1 MVDITDLYGDSG
13 TYEKGIKNV
22 TGAATLAGSLVNALR
37 NKAQNDIA
45 SKLGETFAQSANPYG
60 YALRAAD
67 KSLPTTTSVTGRPA
81 TGASVIGNENR
92 GAPSPTPLTF
102 EQELAM
108 REAGISSIMDAYSTT
123 SGGPNQAILD
133 AINSGIQNKNAQY
146 KTNKADVENMYGQ
159 LTTQSEAATKKL
171 MDAYQSAIQNTG
183 QQAQGMQGLLSGELA
198 NQESRRAGAAKELGL
213 GAENLQTNYRSAD
226 VLNQGMADLLA
237 GGQSFTGMLQ
247 SQQLSAKQMAD
258 NMVTAIKTTKGNT
271 KLALTEAYQNAIGN
285 YKAQK
290 AAELAK
296 PVTKNLTPVGEALMK
311 NRLAELSTFINGGG
325 DIKDYQKKEMDKFG
339 QLRDQLGIS
348 VKDFDYTNPA
358 ISQLNEDLVNMYKVG
373 TTNIDPARL
382 SYLLRYAQI
391 MGYSK
396 SNLPTF

>member
-1 MVDITDLYGDSG
+1 MADITDLYGDYSG
-13 TYEKGIKNV
+13 LANDVKN
-22 TGAATLAGSLVNALR
+22 TGAALNAGGIILDALKKKAGETFTSTL
-37 NKAQNDIA
+37 KD
-45 SKLGETFAQSANPYG
+45 TFAQSANPYG
-60 YALRAAD
+60 YALRSAD
-67 KSLPTTTSVTGRPA
+67 ASLPTTTAKAGRAA

-92 GAPSPTPLTF
+92 GAPSPTPLTY
-102 EQELAM
+102 EEELAL
-108 REAGISSIMDAYSTT
+108 RESGIQAIMDAYSTT
-123 SGGPNQAILD
+123 SGGPNKAILD
-133 AINSGIQNKNAQY
+133 AINSGIQNKNQQY

-171 MDAYQSAIQNTG
+171 MDAYQGAIQNTG
-183 QQAQGMQGLLSGELA
+183 QQAQGLQGILSGEVA

-213 GAENLQTNYRSAD
+213 GAENLQTNYRSTD
-226 VLNQGMADLLA
+226 VLNQGMADLLS
-237 GGQSFTGMLQ
+237 GGQSFTNMLQ

-258 NMVTAIKTTKGNT
+258 SMVTAIKTTKGNT

-311 NRLAELSTFINGGG
+311 NRLAELSTFVNGGG
-325 DIKDYQKKEMDKFG
+325 DVKEYQQKEMDKFG
-339 QLRDQLGIS
+339 QLRDQLDINI
-348 VKDFDYTNPA
+348 KDFDYANPA
-358 ISQLNEDLVNMYKVG
+358 LTQLNEDLVKLYQVG
-373 TTNIDPARL
+373 SSSFDPTRL

-396 SNLPTF
+396 SSLPAI